1 MKKNPELYSKYA
13 NVKTP
18 MGFSFD
24 QAIQVLSWIFDPNP
38 KEKLLPTHSIK
49 WLILLTIS
57 PLFPQAGLDAPH
69 LGVGIA
75 AGEAASYEV
84 YKDIMDIVIE
94 GWHGYKPS
102 DSHK

>member
-1 MKKNPELYSKYA
+1 M
-13 NVKTP
+13 V
-18 MGFSFD
+18 
-24 QAIQVLSWIFDPNP
+24 
-38 KEKLLPTHSIK
+38 
-49 WLILLTIS
+49 TIS
-57 PLFPQAGLDAPH
+57 LFNTFLTLISSLSQAGLDAPH

-84 YKDIMDIVIE
+84 YKDIMDVVIE